1 MEFSDYEVSLSPEVT
16 ELTQF
21 QIDPIPF
28 RNGKVIP
35 VPKAEKS
42 TLPLSYSEFDNG
54 LIIINNPGLTGIV
67 LSSAKSDHQ
76 ISLTLEDFPYVALW
90 TMTDPEAKFL
100 CMEPFAGLPDVKS
113 DELTDWMKKEGNNFL
128 EPDESTH
135 FSTTIT
141 LK

>member
-1 MEFSDYEVSLSPEVT
+1 MASSYFCSFLSC
-16 ELTQF
+16 
-21 QIDPIPF
+21 
-28 RNGKVIP
+28 
-35 VPKAEKS
+35 S
-42 TLPLSYSEFDNG
+42 TYIEYLSNK
-54 LIIINNPGLTGIV
+54 L
-67 LSSAKSDHQ
+67 
-76 ISLTLEDFPYVALW
+76 LEDFPYVALW

-113 DELTDWMKKEGNNFL
+113 DGLTDWMKKEGNNFL